1 MDEGVGVVFWYNITT
16 GQVESDEEKSPG
28 ADLMGPYASRD
39 EASRALQTAAEKTE
53 KWDEEDRAWDGY
65 DDE

>member
-1 MDEGVGVVFWYNITT
+1 MVFWYNITT

-53 KWDEEDRAWDGY
+53 KWDEEDRAWDG
-65 DDE
+65 DEDE

>member
-53 KWDEEDRAWDGY
+53 KWDEEDRAWDG
-65 DDE
+65 DEDE